1 MVATG
6 NDKYSFN
13 AELAAYAE
21 LAAKIFARLLCICK
35 SGIRTEMLQGFINR
49 GLSKINQHIH

>member
-6 NDKYSFN
+6 NDKFSFN
-13 AELAAYAE
+13 AE

-35 SGIRTEMLQGFINR
+35 LGIRTEMLQGFINR
-49 GLSKINQHIH
+49 GLSKIN

>member
-21 LAAKIFARLLCICK
+21 LAAKIFAWLLCICK
-35 SGIRTEMLQGFINR
+35 LGIRTEMSQGFINR
-49 GLSKINQHIH
+49 GLSKIN

>member
-1 MVATG
+1 VVATG

-21 LAAKIFARLLCICK
+21 LAAKIFA
-35 SGIRTEMLQGFINR
+35 
-49 GLSKINQHIH
+49 